1 MKIAVIGDLIMDI
14 KGFYREEIRAGK
26 NILLKNIKKSP
37 GGVAGNT
44 AYYLKM
50 LKDQVFV
57 FGSVGKDP
65 WGDYILEALKNIFV
79 NVDKVKRVNAIPTG
93 FLIVVLDADSERT
106 MIGSRG
112 ANEKLEV
119 SQDEL
124 LSLHPDWI
132 HLSGYSILNRNGKR
146 ILYSVQQAAKKLG
159 INYSVDLEG
168 IETRDLDFSI
178 AQPIIFCNEGFCA
191 DKNVK
196 NSKIAIIKA
205 GSKGCYRVYNGE
217 VIQHS
222 APKVSVEDATAA
234 GDAFNAAFIHAY
246 GKSEDVDFACEFA
259 NKIAAKKVTKKG
271 NWVKMPYNKFL
282 MELNRH

>member
-26 NILLKNIKKSP
+26 NILLKNVKKSP

-146 ILYSVQQAAKKLG
+146 SSTVYSKL
-159 INYSVDLEG
+159 
-168 IETRDLDFSI
+168 
-178 AQPIIFCNEGFCA
+178 Q
-191 DKNVK
+191 KNL
-196 NSKIAIIKA
+196 A
-205 GSKGCYRVYNGE
+205 
-217 VIQHS
+217 
-222 APKVSVEDATAA
+222 
-234 GDAFNAAFIHAY
+234 
-246 GKSEDVDFACEFA
+246 
-259 NKIAAKKVTKKG
+259 
-271 NWVKMPYNKFL
+271 
-282 MELNRH
+282 